1 MDADPPTQP
10 GRRVV
15 SNRKTGMQ
23 VVVSI
28 AVVIVVL
35 GAMARD
41 VLAGTPEHPV
51 APILTAD
58 AIMVAL
64 GVLGVGAGGA
74 QAGNVMEHIAKSIPD
89 AVREFARG
97 LAEAL
102 GRRGRGE

>member
-10 GRRVV
+10 GRRAV

-23 VVVSI
+23 LVVSI

-41 VLAGTPEHPV
+41 VWAGTPEHPV

-64 GVLGVGAGGA
+64 GVLGLGASGA
-74 QAGNVMEHIAKSIPD
+74 QAGNVGEHFAKALPGIAEGVAR
-89 AVREFARG
+89 AVRGTR
-97 LAEAL
+97 
-102 GRRGRGE
+102 